1 MWSFR
6 LAQPEDAQAF
16 ANWAAHNPQIDSAD
30 LEAGMAKTNPT
41 VLTFVAEK
49 DGVPVVF
56 APVYLTATLAH
67 LAFSPEVEGMDRLR
81 ALNVLKDG
89 VAAFMVQHGIREIQT
104 KTIEGYPVAQW
115 ALKHGFE
122 VDGRQT
128 LTLDLNHEMVEA
140 K

>member
-49 DGVPVVF
+49 DGVPVAF

-89 VAAFMVQHGIREIQT
+89 VAAFMVQHGIMEIQT

-122 VDGRQT
+122 IDGRQT